1 MNVLEKL
8 GKAMNIMKNIMN
20 FVKFLGKHQGRR
32 KMFRVSLDL
41 LAERLNIQWF
51 LSKRGMLR
59 EKERRRRFNL
69 LRSLLPRDRGLRK
82 MIPQY
87 IEKGH

>member
-20 FVKFLGKHQGRR
+20 FVKFLGKHQDRR

-41 LAERLNIQWF
+41 LAE
-51 LSKRGMLR
+51 
-59 EKERRRRFNL
+59 
-69 LRSLLPRDRGLRK
+69 
-82 MIPQY
+82 
-87 IEKGH
+87 